1 MLKQTLVAGAAM
13 AGAMLLS
20 APAFAVTTYAS
31 GSTTAQ
37 SPSGLTPIIDFT
49 APGGTA
55 VDVSV
60 LDCCIVGDYYA
71 AYLDGA
77 YIGTSPFEPEY
88 GSTPSAA
95 TFLATLGAGSSHTLQ
110 FADQTDFLLPAGL
123 SYSVTSAS
131 VPEPATWG
139 LMLLGVGGLGGV
151 LRGRRK
157 TGLIGQTA

>member
-1 MLKQTLVAGAAM
+1 MFKQTLVAGVAIAA
-13 AGAMLLS
+13 ALLVS
-20 APAFAVTTYAS
+20 APAFASTVYTS
-31 GSTTAQ
+31 GSTTAA
-37 SPSGLTPIIDFT
+37 SPSGLTPVIDFT

-71 AYLDGA
+71 AYLDGS
-77 YIGTSPFEPEY
+77 YIGTSPYEPQN

-95 TFLATLGAGSSHTLQ
+95 TFAATLGVGTSHTLQ

-123 SYSVTSAS
+123 SYSVASA

-139 LMLLGVGGLGGV
+139 LMLLGVAGLGGAM
-151 LRGRRK
+151 RGRRK
-157 TGLIGQTA
+157 ASMIGQTA